1 VKRVAPLQVMRR
13 PPIPWRPAGGVFL
26 ALVGLGLMAAVA
38 FGGDGVA
45 GLRMFFIGVGCGI
58 VALMFTRLSFGTP
71 TRVQVGALVAA
82 VTAGVATEYS
92 GKRRERSFRLG
103 CHA

>member
-1 VKRVAPLQVMRR
+1 VKRVAPLQVMLR

-45 GLRMFFIGVGCGI
+45 DLRMFFIGVGCGI
-58 VALMFTRLSFGTP
+58 VALMFTSCRSERQLAFKSEP
-71 TRVQVGALVAA
+71 WLRRSRQV
-82 VTAGVATEYS
+82 
-92 GKRRERSFRLG
+92 
-103 CHA
+103 